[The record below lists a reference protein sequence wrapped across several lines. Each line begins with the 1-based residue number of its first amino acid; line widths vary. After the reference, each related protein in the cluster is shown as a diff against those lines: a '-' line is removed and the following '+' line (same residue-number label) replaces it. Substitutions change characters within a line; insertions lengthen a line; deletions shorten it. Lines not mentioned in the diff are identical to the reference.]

1 MFPELGSTYHR
12 DIAFV
17 RKKVTCLQSFYNYSY
32 FFIFRLGAECELT
45 MPSLGVLTNLCRNN
59 IAVQAQVKALV

>member
-1 MFPELGSTYHR
+1 M
-12 DIAFV
+12 AFV
-17 RKKVTCLQSFYNYSY
+17 SKKVTCLQSFYDSY